1 MYFWKRRKIKIKI
14 IFKSFTFNTKNDKLI
29 AKLKILNQNKE
40 TFIWNWYSLL
50 LLVTLIQRNFCKNFT
65 RCATKRKEMQLCMQK
80 TYSPSLSNFWS
91 FIHVFFLFETSRFFF
106 KYLFFEYSWK
116 VKIEIKRFQFYVEV
130 YRYKSFTSS
139 NLLFQLEDLVSDK
152 ATSFPWDELDH
163 KGLKVPYIG

>member
-29 AKLKILNQNKE
+29 AKLKILTKTKKHLHGIDIPCYCWLRWSKE
-40 TFIWNWYSLL
+40 ISVRISLD
-50 LLVTLIQRNFCKNFT
+50 VP
-65 RCATKRKEMQLCMQK
+65 QK
-80 TYSPSLSNFWS
+80 GKKCS
-91 FIHVFFLFETSRFFF
+91 FACRRHIPPLFQISGHLFMFFSYLRLPVFFF

-130 YRYKSFTSS
+130 YRHKSFTSR